1 MNKKSI
7 RTLTQLGVLTAIIVV
22 MAFTPLG
29 YIRTGG
35 LSITLLH
42 IPVIIGAIMMGPVGG
57 MVLGAVFGLT
67 SVFQCFGLEAFGT
80 TLMTLNPIGTIITCL
95 VPRILLGL
103 LAAVIYRAFSGTRGK
118 KLAPALTGALATLC
132 HTALFMA
139 LLSLFFYGTEF
150 LQGIAATL
158 GVGNVFAFVLAF
170 VGINGLLEIALAAVV
185 SAALIPVL
193 KKAIRS

>member
-1 MNKKSI
+1 MTDVKAEEIREEGEGFFHKSLDILLKNKL
-7 RTLTQLGVLTAIIVV
+7 TLA
-22 MAFTPLG
+22 
-29 YIRTGG
+29 
-35 LSITLLH
+35 
-42 IPVIIGAIMMGPVGG
+42 G
-57 MVLGAVFGLT
+57 MVIVAL
-67 SVFQCFGLEAFGT
+67 
-80 TLMTLNPIGTIITCL
+80 I
-95 VPRILLGL
+95 ILLGL

>member
-1 MNKKSI
+1 MKKSNT
-7 RTLTQLGVLTAIIVV
+7 RTLTQLGILTAIIVV

-29 YIRTGG
+29 YIRTAG

-42 IPVIIGAIMMGPVGG
+42 IPVIIGAALMGPTGG
-57 MVLGAVFGLT
+57 MVLGGVFGLT
-67 SVFQCFGLEAFGT
+67 SFFQCFGLEAFGT
-80 TLMTLNPIGTIITCL
+80 TLMSLNPFATFVLCL

-103 LAAVIYRAFSGTRGK
+103 IAALLYRLFTQKAGKLAAT
-118 KLAPALTGALATLC
+118 LTGALATLC
-132 HTALFMA
+132 HTVMFMG
-139 LLSLFFYGTEF
+139 LLTLFFYHTPF
-150 LQGIAATL
+150 LTNIAQTL
-158 GVGNVFAFVLAF
+158 GVSNVFSFILAF